1 MCQEAEEPLH
11 CVCVSVA
18 VKVSIAAADS
28 IVLLY
33 WICSNSS
40 VNI

>member
-11 CVCVSVA
+11 SVC

-33 WICSNSS
+33 WIGSDSS